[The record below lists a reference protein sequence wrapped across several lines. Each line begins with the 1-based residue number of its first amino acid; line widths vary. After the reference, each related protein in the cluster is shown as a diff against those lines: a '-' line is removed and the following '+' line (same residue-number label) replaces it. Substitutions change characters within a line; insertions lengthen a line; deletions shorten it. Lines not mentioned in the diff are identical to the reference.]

1 MRVAIPSSTGSSR
14 AAGIPRLFSRRVAAA
29 AALTATVLLTSCS
42 SDVLTQGPRLAGDQ
56 TLRVAIDDQPQ
67 TLDPG
72 QVQYSF
78 EKAVLREIS
87 EPLLRPTPDT
97 NGVTSAAAASY
108 EMTNG
113 GKVYVFHLRKDAE
126 YSDGQPVKAQDFVFA
141 WRRLIDPRL
150 ASPVAPFFASTIANG
165 DKVSILDP
173 QRDAATI
180 DGALQTLGLTA
191 VDGSTFQVTLS
202 RPNPAFI
209 WLAAMPAAAPV
220 RQDVV
225 AKYGDKWS
233 TSADTMIGNG
243 PYKLTQVVAGQQ
255 LTVAPNPHYWGP
267 KPTLKAIEFDIVND
281 GAAALAK
288 FQAGDVDMM
297 TVQPA
302 QAATVAGDR
311 SLSKDLVRAPALTV
325 YWISFRVTS
334 PRLANPRV
342 REALAQAI
350 DRRAYISQVFQGQ
363 GREQETFIPLGM
375 RGYAPDLA
383 ASQRF
388 DASQARASLS
398 AAGVSAQSLN
408 GLKFSYD
415 KSVDFAKAT
424 AQFVHDQLK
433 ANLGVDIALDPLDTN
448 TLGGKLEAGTFDIA
462 GPLGWNADY
471 ADPADWFP
479 IFTTT
484 SSYNYSLY
492 QNSRYDSLVVVAGT
506 DIDANRRDAEYSQAQ
521 RMLVSDAPAAFLA
534 QSVTWYL
541 VQPYVKGVTATAVD
555 EWPGELFP
563 DRIYISGH

>member
-1 MRVAIPSSTGSSR
+1 M
-14 AAGIPRLFSRRVAAA
+14 IPRLLPWRASA
-29 AALTATVLLTSCS
+29 TAPLILILVTSACS
-42 SDVLTQGPRLAGDQ
+42 SDVLTQGPRLAGNQ

-87 EPLLRPTPDT
+87 EPLLRPTADT
-97 NGVTSAAAASY
+97 NSVTQAAAASY
-108 EMTNG
+108 ETTNG

-126 YSDGQPVKAQDFVFA
+126 YSDGQAVKAQDFVYA

-150 ASPVAPFFASTIANG
+150 ASPVATFFAGTIANG

-191 VDGSTFQVTLS
+191 VDDSTFQVTLS

-220 RQDVV
+220 RQDLV

-233 TSADTMIGNG
+233 TSAETMIGNG
-243 PYKLTQVVAGQQ
+243 PYRLTQVVAGQQ

-267 KPTLKAIEFDIVND
+267 KPTLKAIEFDVVND

-288 FQAGDVDMM
+288 FQDGDVDVM

-302 QAATVAGDR
+302 QAGTVAGDR
-311 SLSKDLVRAPALTV
+311 SLSKDLVKAPALTV
-325 YWISFRVTS
+325 YWIAFRVTS
-334 PRLANPRV
+334 PRLANSRV

-350 DRRAYISQVFQGQ
+350 DRRAYVSQVFQGQ
-363 GREQETFIPLGM
+363 GKGQETFIPQGM

-383 ASQRF
+383 ASQKF
-388 DASQARASLS
+388 DASQAHATLS

-415 KSVDFAKAT
+415 KSVDFAKVT

-433 ANLGVDIALDPLDTN
+433 TNLGVEIALDPLDTN

-492 QNSRYDSLVVVAGT
+492 QNSRYDSLVAVAAT
-506 DIDANRRDAEYSQAQ
+506 DVDANRRDAEYTQAQ
-521 RMLVSDAPAAFLA
+521 RMLVSDAPVAFLA

-541 VQPYVKGVTATAVD
+541 VQPSVKGVTVTSVD
-555 EWPGELFP
+555 DWPGELFP
-563 DRIYISGH
+563 DRLYIAGH